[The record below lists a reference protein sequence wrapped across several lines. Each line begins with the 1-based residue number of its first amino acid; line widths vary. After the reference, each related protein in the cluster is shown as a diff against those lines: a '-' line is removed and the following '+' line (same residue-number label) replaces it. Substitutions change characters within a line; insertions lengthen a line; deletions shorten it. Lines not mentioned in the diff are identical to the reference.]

1 MALASF
7 SRRATMEEHVR
18 SANVATAMQIL
29 NATPAVCAAPS
40 GFATAASLPLIR
52 SQIGFRR

>member
-1 MALASF
+1 MSVASF
-7 SRRATMEEHVR
+7 SRQASMAEHVR

-29 NATPAVCAAPS
+29 NAIPAVCEAPS